1 MDDALMTAGIVI
13 VTGLVVVFTVLVV
26 LIFLIWAFGK
36 IVTSITNRPKKEKS
50 QPQVQ
55 DKAEVKAVSPSVK
68 QATVSPKAEDG
79 LSDEIVAVIAAAV
92 ASLSESTGVS
102 YGIKSIRRANS
113 GRPSWATVGV
123 LENTRPF

>member
-13 VTGLVVVFTVLVV
+13 VTGLVVVFAVLIV

-36 IVTSITNRPKKEKS
+36 FVTSFTNRPKQEKTPPK
-50 QPQVQ
+50 PQE
-55 DKAEVKAVSPSVK
+55 KAEVKAVSPSVQ
-68 QATVSPKAEDG
+68 QAVLSPQAEDG

-113 GRPSWATVGV
+113 GRPSWATAGV